1 MLVSVFSNA
10 LFHGPVDTTKPQHSG
25 NKNIHVPAAIPDAP
39 KPAPGAAP
47 KAGAADAPKPV
58 AADAPK
64 AGAADAPK
72 PVVVPVAPK
81 AGALVVEPKPLLL
94 NVAGAVPAAK
104 PPPLLAPKGAGANPA
119 HGKYVTPLVP
129 PAPNVAPR
137 AYAKSRFSALVAAS
151 ARRDR
156 LQVSRPLYHFLYH

>member
-1 MLVSVFSNA
+1 MLDAPKSCV
-10 LFHGPVDTTKPQHSG
+10 
-25 NKNIHVPAAIPDAP
+25 VPKVGVPLVAPLDAP
-39 KPAPGAAP
+39 KPGVAPP
-47 KAGAADAPKPV
+47 KAEVVAAGAADAPKLLL
-58 AADAPK
+58 
-64 AGAADAPK
+64 
-72 PVVVPVAPK
+72 VAPK
-81 AGALVVEPKPLLL
+81 AGALIVEPKPPLP

-156 LQVSRPLYHFLYH
+156 LRASRPWRGHRRQ